1 MSTATESGQSEVTDV
16 ARRYFDAVGRRDVE
30 AMVACWEPGNVDR
43 LVGDRDL
50 PVPVGV
56 REYFG
61 ELFGAFPDLEFTVLS
76 TATEGEVCSVRW
88 RLRGTFAGPGTLE
101 GLEPNGARLD
111 LEGCDVVQVR
121 GGLIHHN
128 DAYFNGAAM
137 VRQLGVMPP
146 AGSATE
152 QRMTALMNGRTR
164 VGRRLGAAEPE
175 RIADGVWVVR
185 GGIPQTMNVYLLE
198 DDGGVTVFD
207 AGIETMTKSVA
218 AAGARLGGI
227 KRVVLG
233 HAHADHR
240 GVAPG
245 LGVPVFCHHADRA
258 DAEGDG
264 GEHYFDFSKLD
275 KPARWLMPRMLRFWD
290 GGAVPIAGTVEE
302 GEELA
307 GFRVVHLPGHAPG
320 LIGLWR
326 ESDRL
331 ALASDC
337 FYTLDPQTGRKGHP
351 RVPHAAFNQDTEQAR
366 ESIRKLAALEPAT
379 AWAGHAEPLR
389 GDVRSQ
395 LEQAAATT

>member
-1 MSTATESGQSEVTDV
+1 MSTATESSQSEVTEV
-16 ARRYFDAVGRRDVE
+16 ARRYFEAVGRRDLE
-30 AMVACWEPGNVDR
+30 TMVACWEPGTVDR

-50 PVPVGV
+50 AVPAGV

-61 ELFGAFPDLEFTVLS
+61 ELFDALPDSEFTVLS

-88 RLRGTFAGPGTLE
+88 RLRGTFAGPGTLQ
-101 GLEPNGARLD
+101 GLDANGARLD
-111 LEGCDVVQVR
+111 VEGCDVVQVR
-121 GGLIHHN
+121 RGLIHHN

-152 QRMTALMNGRTR
+152 QRMTALMNRKTR

-198 DDGGVTVFD
+198 DEGGVTLFD

-233 HAHADHR
+233 HAHPDHR
-240 GVAPG
+240 GAAPG
-245 LGVPVFCHHADRA
+245 IHAPVFCHPADRA

-264 GEHYFDFSKLD
+264 GEHYFDCSKLD
-275 KPARWLMPRMLRFWD
+275 LPARWLMPKMLRFWD
-290 GGAVPIAGTVEE
+290 GGPVKISGTVEE
-302 GEELA
+302 GDEVA

-337 FYTLDPQTGRKGHP
+337 FYTLDPQTGKKGHP
-351 RVPHAAFNQDTEQAR
+351 RVPHVAFNQDTERAR
-366 ESIRKLAALEPAT
+366 ESIRKLAAMEPAT

-395 LEQAAATT
+395 LESIAGA

>member
-1 MSTATESGQSEVTDV
+1 MSTATESSQSEVTEV
-16 ARRYFDAVGRRDVE
+16 ARGYFDAVRRRDLE

-50 PVPVGV
+50 DVPGGV
-56 REYFG
+56 RKYFG

-88 RLRGTFAGPGTLE
+88 RLRGTFAGPGTLQ
-101 GLEPNGARLD
+101 GFEPNGARLD
-111 LEGCDVVQVR
+111 VEGCDVVQVR

-137 VRQLGVMPP
+137 ARQLGAMPP

-152 QRMTALMNGRTR
+152 QRMTALMNRKTR
-164 VGRRLGAAEPE
+164 IGRRLGASEPE

-185 GGIPQTMNVYLLE
+185 GGVPQTMNVYLLE
-198 DDGGVTVFD
+198 DEGGVTLFD
-207 AGIETMTKSVA
+207 AGIEAMTKSVA
-218 AAGARLGGI
+218 AAGARMGGI

-240 GVAPG
+240 GLAPG
-245 LGVPVFCHHADRA
+245 LGVPVLCHPADRA

-275 KPARWLMPRMLRFWD
+275 LPARWLMPKMLRFWD
-290 GGAVPIAGTVEE
+290 GGPVKISGTVEE
-302 GEELA
+302 GAEVA

-320 LIGLWR
+320 LIALWR

-337 FYTLDPQTGRKGHP
+337 FYTLDPQTGKKGHP
-351 RVPHAAFNQDTEQAR
+351 RVPHAAFNQDIEQAR
-366 ESIRKLAALEPAT
+366 ESIRKLAAMEPAT

-395 LEQAAATT
+395 LEHAAAST